1 MTMRWNNK
9 ALMSSAGDTIIEVMV
24 ALAVLGAVLGGA
36 YVVVSRNVITN
47 QSSQERLMAVKV
59 AESQF
64 ERLQIAAAAD
74 DTGAVFM
81 ATGFCLTANNAIA
94 FPPAADCTFDSG
106 GNPAPPAGT
115 TPLFRVTINRA
126 TLLTSPASG
135 GTRFRVTVTWQNIR
149 GTGDDTL
156 DYFYEVYR

>member
-1 MTMRWNNK
+1 MRWNIPTLK
-9 ALMSSAGDTIIEVMV
+9 DSAGDTIIEVMV

-47 QSSQERLMAVKV
+47 QSSQERLMAVKI

-64 ERLQIAAAAD
+64 ERLQIVAAGD
-74 DTGAVFM
+74 DTGTVFL
-81 ATGFCLTANNAIA
+81 ASGFCVTVNNVLAY
-94 FPPAADCTFDSG
+94 PPSPDCLFDSG
-106 GNPAPPAGT
+106 GNPAPPTTA
-115 TPLFRVTINRA
+115 TPLFRVVINRDA
-126 TLLTSPASG
+126 LLTSPATG
-135 GTRFRVTVTWQNIR
+135 GTRFKISVTWQNIR